1 MTTCLLKRVLP
12 FTLTFAL
19 GAAVAGFAGLLRPG
33 GGRTYSHAV
42 LEQQGYTLREGR
54 SCPTTVKRHKLLAES
69 KPLSIQHR
77 PNAVYTA
84 EARKRAFTGTVRLRV
99 TFGADGAVRGVETL
113 QGQPYGLTQ
122 SAERAAWR
130 INFSPAM
137 ENGLP
142 ISVTRAVE
150 YDFPSE
156 QTEDE

>member
-12 FTLTFAL
+12 FTLTFIL
-19 GAAVAGFAGLLRPG
+19 GAAVAGIAGLLRPG
-33 GGRTYSHAV
+33 GDRSYVA
-42 LEQQGYTLREGR
+42 LERHSYGWGEGR
-54 SCPTTVKRHKLLAES
+54 SCRTTVKRHKLLAES
-69 KPLSIQHR
+69 KPLAINHR

-84 EARKRAFTGTVRLRV
+84 EARRRAHTGTVRLRV
-99 TFGADGAVRGVETL
+99 TFGADGKVKAVETL

-130 INFSPAM
+130 TNFTPAL

-142 ISVTRAVE
+142 ISVTRVIE

-156 QTEDE
+156 QTVDEH